1 MESARADK
9 QVKQV
14 TALEDAVKSSAGT
27 PRSSKTKSKTQTAPV
42 SAVQPQTVAAPVV
55 KTKDSSAKKP
65 ARAVQKVVEA
75 APALVVSAAPSMAD
89 EFDIPSRK
97 NRKPVAK
104 SRSSQPANV
113 AALVS
118 VEPLLEAATELVEK
132 AVTEPVV
139 PENAAPSRKNRG
151 NRAQSAMVE
160 AARVEPTLAALRT
173 ALEETESAALQPETP
188 SSTDDFSQSLSE
200 ATAELVLDNAV
211 PSRKNRNNRKKAT
224 PETPLLEAVTPPAE
238 IAEIKERVEPEQP
251 ALETAP
257 EALPTTKS
265 SSRRGK
271 GKTVR
276 PEIMPAPTEAVV
288 EAQAL
293 EPVEPVPVEEMIPSS
308 TQAEPVVPSRRRNR
322 GEAKP
327 TPADVV
333 PARAIQSRTPK
344 PVVPEVK
351 GRSSRRRP
359 AKTPVEVPFL
369 LEVDNA
375 ETPIEVTSV
384 HTLENVV
391 SSDVPTFEELSAP
404 SETVHDAVRE
414 FYEGTPALDGEGSL
428 ESRPS
433 QPSLE
438 SQPSSQSVPTSGE
451 RPSRRRR
458 RGRGEPRPA
467 QPSAEVQPAQ
477 AAFIQEN
484 AEPEFGPP
492 DDDLEITSGNLDVYG
507 IYGEDSSEAALETV
521 AERNSSEMDSSG
533 VDSTEIDSSEAT
545 QDRTGRTPDD
555 AVLEFFRRHRKP
567 WHVRDLERGLPRI
580 DRTLIGGKRDLET
593 LLERLT
599 EAGTLIRTRKHTYGL
614 VEVMNLVRGR
624 FQGNS
629 KGFGFVIPEDDSEDL
644 YIDRESTLEAWN
656 GDTVLARVE
665 GRRGKEESPRGTI
678 ARIVKRGHDTLVGT
692 LEFSK
697 GYALLKPDDPKV
709 PHRVLLLPDNLE
721 NVKGGARVLANLFWP
736 EATGED
742 EVYGAIQDILGDSDN
757 PETETKAV
765 ILKHDLRDE
774 FPLSVEREAEKVAL
788 ELSPAN
794 YAGRLDLRDR
804 NIFTVDGRDAKDF
817 DDAIHIEA
825 LEGGGFLV
833 GVHIA
838 DVSFYVREGS
848 ELDKEA
854 YARATSVYLPG
865 KVLPMLPEKLSNG
878 VCSLVPDQ
886 DRLTL
891 SAMIQL
897 SSDGEVQAYHLG
909 PSVIHSKARLT
920 YDEVQAYSEG
930 AAPMP
935 VQARAL
941 EGDLHLLLKL
951 TTKMRTKRLR
961 EGSLDFKLR
970 EVKVEVDRE
979 GNLTL
984 IPIREETAR
993 GMIED
998 LMLLANKVVAGYMLE
1013 KNVPAL
1019 YRIHQDPSPSSFQ
1032 EVSVKIARLGLAFPG
1047 NEPTPQNYQAVLKQ
1061 ARGTPQESFVN
1072 QALLRS
1078 LQQAKYSHENL
1089 GHFGLAFDEYLHFTS
1104 PIRRYPDLQVHRA
1117 LRASLEGRMR
1127 GAVKEQLE
1135 AKLPEMGTHT
1145 SERERAATEAERD
1158 LTKYY
1163 QAKWAQAHLGEGFYG
1178 TVSGIIARGMF
1189 VSLQNGV
1196 EGLVHVSE
1204 LGDDYFIY
1212 LEEAQMFRG
1221 RSSGRTF
1228 RFGDEVFIRIEQV
1241 NPLARQID
1249 LALDAP
1255 ENFDMAEDNNFRP
1268 RARRGARDERP
1279 ARTAQTPTGQNNVG
1293 QNGSSARPSDGNRPG
1308 SKPAQGRT
1316 TPVSGGEFS
1325 RPNGDSGQGNA
1336 GQANSGQTR
1345 GGRPPF
1351 QPTPG
1356 QAASSEGRA
1365 REEGRTS
1372 SNQSSSQS
1380 GSHSSSQSGSKR
1392 RIVTLERTRP
1402 EYSRPVNVTVQR
1414 VYFGDWDGSNLK
1426 ADEEGRGDY
1435 RRGGNSTPRADR
1447 SFQGRPPRGGVS
1459 TTPRTAGENS
1469 SPARAEGRPAR
1480 SSGGNSQ
1487 PRAAQARTAQ
1497 ARVPQVI
1504 VPQEQELGSSATSSS
1519 INGSS
1524 AEGAAEGD
1532 GAARR
1537 RRRRRRRPSGNAAGS
1552 SEG

>member
-1 MESARADK
+1 ME
-9 QVKQV
+9 
-14 TALEDAVKSSAGT
+14 
-27 PRSSKTKSKTQTAPV
+27 
-42 SAVQPQTVAAPVV
+42 
-55 KTKDSSAKKP
+55 
-65 ARAVQKVVEA
+65 VE
-75 APALVVSAAPSMAD
+75 
-89 EFDIPSRK
+89 R
-97 NRKPVAK
+97 
-104 SRSSQPANV
+104 
-113 AALVS
+113 
-118 VEPLLEAATELVEK
+118 
-132 AVTEPVV
+132 
-139 PENAAPSRKNRG
+139 
-151 NRAQSAMVE
+151 
-160 AARVEPTLAALRT
+160 
-173 ALEETESAALQPETP
+173 
-188 SSTDDFSQSLSE
+188 
-200 ATAELVLDNAV
+200 
-211 PSRKNRNNRKKAT
+211 
-224 PETPLLEAVTPPAE
+224 
-238 IAEIKERVEPEQP
+238 
-251 ALETAP
+251 
-257 EALPTTKS
+257 
-265 SSRRGK
+265 
-271 GKTVR
+271 
-276 PEIMPAPTEAVV
+276 
-288 EAQAL
+288 
-293 EPVEPVPVEEMIPSS
+293 
-308 TQAEPVVPSRRRNR
+308 
-322 GEAKP
+322 
-327 TPADVV
+327 
-333 PARAIQSRTPK
+333 
-344 PVVPEVK
+344 
-351 GRSSRRRP
+351 
-359 AKTPVEVPFL
+359 L
-369 LEVDNA
+369 LEVTA
-375 ETPIEVTSV
+375 IP
-384 HTLENVV
+384 TLEGAVTDVV
-391 SSDVPTFEELSAP
+391 QADLQ
-404 SETVHDAVRE
+404 ET
-414 FYEGTPALDGEGSL
+414 ALLYTGEYTG
-428 ESRPS
+428 E
-433 QPSLE
+433 SLE
-438 SQPSSQSVPTSGE
+438 SQPSQPTLESQPSSESLPASGE

-458 RGRGEPRPA
+458 RGRGEPRSIQTQADKGGQAPN
-467 QPSAEVQPAQ
+467 PSLEQVV
-477 AAFIQEN
+477 
-484 AEPEFGPP
+484 P
-492 DDDLEITSGNLDVYG
+492 DDDIEITSGNPDVYG
-507 IYGEDSSEAALETV
+507 IYEDDSSENDVQQT
-521 AERNSSEMDSSG
+521 SSQMDSSP
-533 VDSTEIDSSEAT
+533 VDSTEVDSSGMDSNQSDTSEKDAG
-545 QDRTGRTPDD
+545 QADGDRTGRTADG

-567 WHVRDLERGLPRI
+567 WHVRDLERGLPRL
-580 DRTLIGGKRDLET
+580 DRTLIGGKRDLEM

-614 VEVMNLVRGR
+614 VEVMNLIKGR

-644 YIDRESTLEAWN
+644 YIASESTLEAWN

-665 GRRGKEESPRGTI
+665 GRRGREESPRGTI

-742 EVYGAIQDILGDSDN
+742 EVYGEIQDILGDSDN

-765 ILKHDLRDE
+765 ILKHNLRDE
-774 FPLSVEREAEKVAL
+774 FPLEVEREAERVAL
-788 ELSPAN
+788 ELTESN
-794 YAGRLDLRDR
+794 YVGRLDLRDR

-825 LEGGGFLV
+825 LGEGGFLV

-848 ELDKEA
+848 KLDEEA

-878 VCSLVPDQ
+878 VCSLIPDQ

-897 SSDGEVQAYHLG
+897 SSDGEVQAYYLA
-909 PSVIHSKARLT
+909 PSIIHSKARLT

-951 TTKMRTKRLR
+951 TAKMRTKRLR

-1013 KNVPAL
+1013 KTVPAL

-1032 EVSVKIARLGLAFPG
+1032 EVSTKIARLGLAFPG

-1117 LRASLEGRMR
+1117 LRASLEGKMR
-1127 GAVKEQLE
+1127 GAFKEQLE

-1163 QAKWAQAHLGEGFYG
+1163 QAKWAQARLGQGFYAS
-1178 TVSGIIARGMF
+1178 VSGIIARGMF
-1189 VSLQNGV
+1189 VALDNGV
-1196 EGLVHVSE
+1196 EGFVHVSE

-1221 RSSGRTF
+1221 RSSGRSF
-1228 RFGDEVFIRIEQV
+1228 RFGDEVFVRIEQV

-1255 ENFDMAEDNNFRP
+1255 ENFDMADDNNFRP
-1268 RARRGARDERP
+1268 RARRGGRDERS
-1279 ARTAQTPTGQNNVG
+1279 ARTDGGRAGTPEANP
-1293 QNGSSARPSDGNRPG
+1293 NGSSAKPTEGGRPAGNTGSRPPQDR
-1308 SKPAQGRT
+1308 SRTPEART
-1316 TPVSGGEFS
+1316 TPVSNGEFS
-1325 RPNGDSGQGNA
+1325 RPNEES
-1336 GQANSGQTR
+1336 GQANSGQANSGQAR
-1345 GGRPPF
+1345 GGRPTF
-1351 QPTPG
+1351 QPSPG
-1356 QAASSEGRA
+1356 QAAAGEGRP
-1365 REEGRTS
+1365 REERNSQGGHSGEFS
-1372 SNQSSSQS
+1372 S
-1380 GSHSSSQSGSKR
+1380 GHSSTQGGTKR

-1414 VYFGDWDGSNLK
+1414 VYFGDWNGSNLK
-1426 ADEEGRGDY
+1426 ADENERGDY
-1435 RRGGNSTPRADR
+1435 RRGGNSGPRADR
-1447 SFQGRPPRGGVS
+1447 GFQGRPPRGGVS
-1459 TTPRTAGENS
+1459 VQPRTASEGAQ
-1469 SPARAEGRPAR
+1469 PARGEGRPAR
-1480 SSGGNSQ
+1480 ASGGNAQ
-1487 PRAAQARTAQ
+1487 PRTAQ
-1497 ARVPQVI
+1497 ARAAQPRTAQARAVQSRTVQPGAEHTI
-1504 VPQEQELGSSATSSS
+1504 VPQEQE
-1519 INGSS
+1519 IGSS
-1524 AEGAAEGD
+1524 AEGTSGVD

-1537 RRRRRRRPSGNAAGS
+1537 RRRRRRRPSGATPGS